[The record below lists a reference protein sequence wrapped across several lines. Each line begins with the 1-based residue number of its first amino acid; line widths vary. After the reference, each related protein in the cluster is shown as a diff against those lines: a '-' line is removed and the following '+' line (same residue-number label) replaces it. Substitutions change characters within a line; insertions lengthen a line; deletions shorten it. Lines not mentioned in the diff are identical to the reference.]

1 MQYGIFLKDFFD
13 VDHLKIFIKFVTIL
27 PFFNVLFFWLQD
39 MWGLSSLT
47 RDRTYTTLHWK
58 AKSQSL
64 DCQGS
69 QVIQFY

>member
-27 PFFNVLFFWLQD
+27 LFFNVLFFWLQD

-47 RDRTYTTLHWK
+47 RDLTYTPRTGRQSPSHWTAREVK
-58 AKSQSL
+58 
-64 DCQGS
+64 
-69 QVIQFY
+69 